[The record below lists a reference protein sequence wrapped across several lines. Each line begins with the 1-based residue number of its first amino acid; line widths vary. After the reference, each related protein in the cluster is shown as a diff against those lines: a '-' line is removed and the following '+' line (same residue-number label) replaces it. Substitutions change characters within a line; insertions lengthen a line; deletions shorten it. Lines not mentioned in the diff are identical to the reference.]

1 MNIYNDWNITFLIT
15 KSSRLI
21 LKNYIRELKK
31 LKISPV
37 QSGILAIL
45 NSEKELS
52 SAEICKIL
60 IIEKVSAC
68 RMLTNLENLGLI
80 IKIVDEKDKR
90 KYNFQLSQTGLDMIP
105 KINEINQ
112 NINKKVEKSF
122 TNANIDEFRNDLIN
136 FLNTNK

>member
-1 MNIYNDWNITFLIT
+1 MNIYNNWNITFLIT

-52 SAEICKIL
+52 SSEICKIL

-112 NINKKVEKSF
+112 NINKKVEKSL

>member
-21 LKNYIRELKK
+21 LKHYIRELKK

-45 NSEKELS
+45 NSKKELS
-52 SAEICKIL
+52 FGEICQIL
-60 IIEKVSAC
+60 IIEKVSAS
-68 RMLTNLENLGLI
+68 RMLSNLENMGLVEKI
-80 IKIVDEKDKR
+80 IDCNDKR

-105 KINEINQ
+105 KINEINT
-112 NINKKVEKSF
+112 NINKKVEETF
-122 TNANIDEFRNDLIN
+122 PNANIDEFRNNLIN